1 MICRKCGELLD
12 EKAKVCPICG
22 AGQMFD
28 STTKLNPTHSYA
40 EDCAHDE
47 EHQPRKRRA
56 KRRFRISPMLLVP
69 IFFLGMP
76 VLISRLGQSGHN
88 VITIIVVVGL
98 ILSFI
103 YSVMDAHRK

>member
-1 MICRKCGELLD
+1 MICRKCGELLSD
-12 EKAKVCPICG
+12 SARVCRICG
-22 AGQMFD
+22 ASQTGVG
-28 STTKLNPTHSYA
+28 TTVNPSHRESD
-40 EDCAHDE
+40 DCAHDE

-98 ILSFI
+98 VLSFI
-103 YSVMDAHRK
+103 SSAMDARRK